1 MKQLISRFFLLC
13 ILLTGTLASSGQNFP
28 SVKEVIMMN
37 RMNSS
42 QVSSVLKKYGYK
54 KFKTIKGL
62 AYWCK
67 NCQVKLTY
75 YPTGSPSG
83 VTGCNFKN
91 GVASSIEMYQ
101 SNGMHVSLD
110 VYSKTSFMS
119 LVKQIKALGYRQ
131 NDESGQ
137 GSQGQDWCFSKSG
150 WPNLDIWNDYGF
162 NYTLSVEWLLPLRQC
177 CHGTHAQ

>member
-1 MKQLISRFFLLC
+1 
-13 ILLTGTLASSGQNFP
+13 
-28 SVKEVIMMN
+28 
-37 RMNSS
+37 
-42 QVSSVLKKYGYK
+42 
-54 KFKTIKGL
+54 
-62 AYWCK
+62 
-67 NCQVKLTY
+67 VKLTY
-75 YPTGSPSG
+75 YPTGAPSG

-91 GVASSIEMYQ
+91 GVASSIEMNK

-162 NYTLSVEWLLPLRQC
+162 NYTLSVE
-177 CHGTHAQ
+177 